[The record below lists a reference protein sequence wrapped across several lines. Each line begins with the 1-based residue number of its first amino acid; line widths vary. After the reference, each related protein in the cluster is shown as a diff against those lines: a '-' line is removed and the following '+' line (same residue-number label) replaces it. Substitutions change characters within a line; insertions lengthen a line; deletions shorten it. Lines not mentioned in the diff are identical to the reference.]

1 MRKEKGFSMLETIVV
16 SGIVL
21 VASAATI
28 PSIVNASKQYQ
39 LKSVT
44 QQINQALLTAKYDA
58 IRQNKSMS
66 VSFDVANNKLTTS
79 DGKIIN
85 LPAGVTFSGPD
96 VSSAPG
102 MIVNGASAQ
111 LATQESNNKMACSFP
126 VDSVNANI
134 RKATFTSRGVPKVEP
149 GELNWVYLKNAN
161 GEMAAVTL
169 SSAGSTS
176 SFSKMSNSGWKGSSS
191 TGCSYD
197 DNDSTNN
204 SRSGSSNS
212 GSGSSGSGR
221 SGSSNSGSGSSG
233 SDN

>member
-44 QQINQALLTAKYDA
+44 QEINQALLTAKYDA

-79 DGKIIN
+79 DGKVIN
-85 LPAGVTFSGPD
+85 LPAGVTFAGPD
-96 VSSAPG
+96 VSSAPSL
-102 MIVNGASAQ
+102 IANGAAAQ
-111 LATQESNNKMACSFP
+111 LATQQSNNKMACSFP
-126 VDSVNANI
+126 VDSANANI

-161 GEMAAVTL
+161 GEMSAVTL

-176 SFSKMSNSGWKGSSS
+176 SFSKMTNSGWKGSSS

-197 DNDSTNN
+197 DNDATN
-204 SRSGSSNS
+204 NS
-212 GSGSSGSGR
+212 GSGRSGSGR

-233 SDN
+233 SND